1 MNAQDL
7 TVGGLGERP
16 GDDRFAKGL
25 ILLEAA
31 PHGSAVYH
39 ARHALN
45 HFFRRVQQ
53 RADVFIAH
61 NLLLIHQ
68 DGEAE
73 IRLGPDLLV
82 AFGLS
87 EEPVSSYRIADQG
100 KPPDWVLEVTSP
112 STKTRDRTVKKDQYA
127 AIGVRE
133 FWLLEL
139 AGRQRAAQLQG
150 FRLERGHY
158 VSLAPLEEDGPPT
171 IRSEVLGLDLRL
183 DGELLRV
190 RDSQTGTAALAGRA
204 EEAMTLDAA
213 TERQTDLQCGRKT
226 DTRRH
231 QAEANRQTESTA
243 RRATE
248 THLLEAEAAQRNE
261 ADVQRDAVAARQDEV
276 KVFRE
281 AEFSLQQEAEVRSD
295 TEAAQRREAKAVREA
310 EAAQRN
316 EAKAVREAEAAQR
329 NAAKAVREAEAA
341 QRNEAKAVREAEA
354 AQRNAA
360 KAIRDA
366 EARVA
371 ELEARIQILES
382 SHPWNQANRKP

>member
-1 MNAQDL
+1 MNAQDS
-7 TVGGLGERP
+7 TVGGLDERS

-25 ILLEAA
+25 IMLEAA

-112 STKTRDRTVKKDQYA
+112 STKTRDRTVKKDRYA
-127 AIGVRE
+127 AMGVRE

-158 VSLAPLEEDGPPT
+158 LSLEPLGEAGPPT
-171 IRSEVLGLDLRL
+171 IRSAVLGLDLWL

-190 RDSQTGTAALAGRA
+190 RDSQAGTAALAGRA
-204 EEAMTLDAA
+204 EEAITLAAA
-213 TERQTDLQCGRKT
+213 TQRQTDLHCGRKT

-231 QAEANRQTESTA
+231 QTEANRQTESNT

-248 THLLEAEAAQRNE
+248 THLQEAEAGQRNE
-261 ADVQRDAVAARQDEV
+261 ADVQRDAGAARQDEV
-276 KVFRE
+276 KAFRE
-281 AEFSLQQEAEVRSD
+281 AEFSLQQEAEARSD
-295 TEAAQRREAKAVREA
+295 TEAAQRNEAKAIHEA

-316 EAKAVREAEAAQR
+316 EAKAIHEAEVAR
-329 NAAKAVREAEAA
+329 
-341 QRNEAKAVREAEA
+341 RNE
-354 AQRNAA
+354 A

-366 EARVA
+366 ETRVA
-371 ELEARIQILES
+371 ELEARIRILES
-382 SHPWNQANRKP
+382 SHPRNKANRKP

>member
-1 MNAQDL
+1 MDAQDS
-7 TVGGLGERP
+7 TVGGLDERS

-39 ARHALN
+39 ARHALH
-45 HFFRRVQQ
+45 HFFRRVR

-112 STKTRDRTVKKDQYA
+112 STKTRDRTVKKDRSA
-127 AIGVRE
+127 AMGVRE
-133 FWLLEL
+133 FWILEL
-139 AGRQRAAQLQG
+139 AGRQCAAQLQG

-158 VSLAPLEEDGPPT
+158 VSLAPLGEERPPA
-171 IRSEVLGLDLRL
+171 IRSAVLGLDLWL

-190 RDSQTGTAALAGRA
+190 RDSQTGAAALAGRA
-204 EEAMTLDAA
+204 EAAITLAAA
-213 TERQTDLQCGRKT
+213 TQRQTDLHRGRKT

-231 QAEANRQTESTA
+231 QTEANQQTESTT

-248 THLLEAEAAQRNE
+248 THLLEAEAVQRNE
-261 ADVQRDAVAARQDEV
+261 ANVQRDAEAARQNEV
-276 KVFRE
+276 KAFRE
-281 AEFSLQQEAEVRSD
+281 AEFSLQQEAEARSD
-295 TEAAQRREAKAVREA
+295 TEVVQRKEAKALRDA
-310 EAAQRN
+310 EVIQRN
-316 EAKAVREAEAAQR
+316 EAKAL
-329 NAAKAVREAEAA
+329 
-341 QRNEAKAVREAEA
+341 
-354 AQRNAA
+354 
-360 KAIRDA
+360 RDA

-371 ELEARIQILES
+371 ELEAQIQILEG
-382 SHPWNQANRKP
+382 SHPWNQANWKP

>member
-1 MNAQDL
+1 MKAPDS
-7 TVGGLGERP
+7 TVGGLGERS

-87 EEPVSSYRIADQG
+87 KEPVSSYRIADQG

-112 STKTRDRTVKKDQYA
+112 STKTRDRTVKKDRYA
-127 AIGVRE
+127 AMGVRE

-139 AGRQRAAQLQG
+139 AGRHRAAQLQG

-158 VSLAPLEEDGPPT
+158 LSLAPLGEERPPA
-171 IRSEVLGLDLRL
+171 IRSAVLGLDLWL

-190 RDSQTGTAALAGRA
+190 RDSQTGAAALAGRA
-204 EEAMTLDAA
+204 EAVITLAAA
-213 TERQTDLQCGRKT
+213 TQRQTDLHRGRKT

-231 QAEANRQTESTA
+231 QTEANQQTESTT

-248 THLLEAEAAQRNE
+248 THLLEAEAVQRNE
-261 ADVQRDAVAARQDEV
+261 ANVQRDAEAARQNEV
-276 KVFRE
+276 KAFRE
-281 AEFSLQQEAEVRSD
+281 AEFSLQQEAEARSD
-295 TEAAQRREAKAVREA
+295 TEVVQRKEAKALRDA
-310 EAAQRN
+310 EVIQRN
-316 EAKAVREAEAAQR
+316 EAKAL
-329 NAAKAVREAEAA
+329 
-341 QRNEAKAVREAEA
+341 
-354 AQRNAA
+354 
-360 KAIRDA
+360 RDA

-371 ELEARIQILES
+371 ELEAQIQILEG
-382 SHPWNQANRKP
+382 SHPWNQANWKP

>member
-1 MNAQDL
+1 MKAQDS
-7 TVGGLGERP
+7 TVGGLGERS

-25 ILLEAA
+25 IMLEAA

-45 HFFRRVQQ
+45 HFFRRVEQ

-112 STKTRDRTVKKDQYA
+112 STRTRDRTVKKDQYA
-127 AIGVRE
+127 AMGVRE

-150 FRLERGHY
+150 FRLEQGQY
-158 VSLAPLEEDGPPT
+158 LSLEPLGEDGLPA
-171 IRSEVLGLDLRL
+171 IRSAVLGLDLWL

-190 RDSQTGTAALAGRA
+190 RDSQAGTAALAGRA
-204 EEAMTLDAA
+204 EEAMTLAAA
-213 TERQTDLQCGRKT
+213 TQRQADLHRGRKT

-231 QAEANRQTESTA
+231 QTEANRQTESTT

-248 THLLEAEAAQRNE
+248 THLLEAEAVQRNAAE
-261 ADVQRDAVAARQDEV
+261 ALRDAQAVQRNA
-276 KVFRE
+276 
-281 AEFSLQQEAEVRSD
+281 
-295 TEAAQRREAKAVREA
+295 AKALRDA
-310 EAAQRN
+310 EAVQRN
-316 EAKAVREAEAAQR
+316 EAKAL
-329 NAAKAVREAEAA
+329 
-341 QRNEAKAVREAEA
+341 
-354 AQRNAA
+354 
-360 KAIRDA
+360 RDA

-371 ELEARIQILES
+371 ELEARIQILEG
-382 SHPWNQANRKP
+382 SHPWNQADRKP